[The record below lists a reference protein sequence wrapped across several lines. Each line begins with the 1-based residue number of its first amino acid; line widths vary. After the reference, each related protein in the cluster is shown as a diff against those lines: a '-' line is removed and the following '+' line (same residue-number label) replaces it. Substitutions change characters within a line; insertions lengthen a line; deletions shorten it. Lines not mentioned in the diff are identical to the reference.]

1 MAQAEQIRRPIEQMR
16 LDRRARRHQGIGD
29 AVEAHRAHALEVHA
43 QKLAEGRT
51 LAQPA
56 PAGALRARRRHAG
69 DDAGHGER
77 ALRAVEAQP
86 LQQRLQTEPLHGPQP
101 DMLDADRA
109 RADQLQG
116 ADIHRLQVGTPD
128 PAGRGAVEQLRD
140 DALGM
145 ALDLF
150 RTAQRNQLGLAVEK
164 LPHPAAQHRPVPPLD
179 REVAAEVEQGAL
191 ADLLAVALRAHQTM
205 RIIDLAALAGAGS
218 GAPDEQ
224 GAQQTSSMGE
234 DHASPARC
242 STASPTMS
250 ISWR

>member
-1 MAQAEQIRRPIEQMR
+1 MLMRSKSTPRSSPRAERSHSQRQ
-16 LDRRARRHQGIGD
+16 LARSEPG
-29 AVEAHRAHALEVHA
+29 
-43 QKLAEGRT
+43 
-51 LAQPA
+51 
-56 PAGALRARRRHAG
+56 HAG

-86 LQQRLQTEPLHGPQP
+86 LQQRLP
-101 DMLDADRA
+101 DRARSMAHSPTCSTPDRA

-224 GAQQTSSMGE
+224 GAQHRSG
-234 DHASPARC
+234 RK
-242 STASPTMS
+242 
-250 ISWR
+250 RL